1 MKLSNLRNYTRRGET
16 AIDWKFT
23 ATVDV
28 TTGFLWWK
36 KTVTRDVARKFAGFW
51 FFMDNGEHTPGFQ
64 MDKLVKPINFMNG
77 W

>member
-1 MKLSNLRNYTRRGET
+1 MKLSNIRNFERHGRS

-23 ATVDV
+23 ADVDV

-36 KTVTRDVARKFAGFW
+36 KTETKKVACKYAGFW
-51 FFMDNGEHTPGFQ
+51 FFVDTGMFTPGSQMEAMARPIEFQ
-64 MDKLVKPINFMNG
+64 RG